1 MQESRDDIKSDTLP
15 MIHFWRIIR
24 YIFDLISHLFWKPNA
39 LEDSETRVCPKS
51 DRDTCD
57 NIVSKILDNKDYD
70 FIRTSEAI
78 DEIEKTHRKN
88 NFDGNV
94 LIQRIIQRK
103 NNKDTTEDKNHNS
116 KKNAA
121 EVIMKRNYVRRNS
134 KRFVI
139 GDGEDDETI
148 PVLPDITISETQ
160 DEQAPVTFAKE
171 NSYGRLAPR
180 NSLT

>member
-1 MQESRDDIKSDTLP
+1 MQESCDENKSDTIP

-39 LEDSETRVCPKS
+39 LEDSKTQVCPKS
-51 DRDTCD
+51 DRNT
-57 NIVSKILDNKDYD
+57 VSKISENKDYD

-78 DEIEKTHRKN
+78 DEIEKTHRNDN
-88 NFDGNV
+88 NFDDNV
-94 LIQRIIQRK
+94 LIQRIIQGK
-103 NNKDTTEDKNHNS
+103 NSKDTTEDKNLIS
-116 KKNAA
+116 KKTTV
-121 EVIMKRNYVRRNS
+121 EVTMKRNYVRRNS

-160 DEQAPVTFAKE
+160 DEPAPVTFVKE
-171 NSYGRLAPR
+171 NSYDRLAPR